1 MIGIILHYSNLTQR
15 GVICDKD
22 ATRHPFHIKDWQDE
36 IMLQR
41 GMKVNFDLNLQQQA
55 IQIRRYY
62 IAA

>member
-1 MIGIILHYSNLTQR
+1 MIGIILHYSALTQC
-15 GVICDKD
+15 GVICDTN
-22 ATRHPFHIKDWQDE
+22 ALRYPFHLTDWQDE
-36 IMLQR
+36 VMLQR

>member
-22 ATRHPFHIKDWQDE
+22 ATRYPLHINDWQDE

-41 GMKVNFDLNLQQQA
+41 GMKVVFDLNSEKQA
-55 IQIRRYY
+55 IQIRLHL